1 MNKYTLEVYL
11 EDLYFASQNQECP
24 ISAEKWQ
31 LWAETWL
38 NSLDVDLE
46 ADSYEM
52 SLVLTDDEEIKHLNH
67 QFRHQNKPTDVLAF
81 AALET
86 DFPTPD
92 MGLIDAIPLG
102 DVIISVETAQ
112 KQAESQQ
119 HSLDFELVWL
129 AVHGFLHL
137 LGWDHPDDES
147 LATMLEQQ
155 RILLTKV
162 NLIP

>member
-1 MNKYTLEVYL
+1 MNKYNLEVYL
-11 EDLYFASQNQECP
+11 EDLYFSSKNQECP
-24 ISAEKWQ
+24 ISIEKWQ

-38 NSLDVDLE
+38 NSLDVDLD

-52 SLVLTDDEEIKHLNH
+52 SLVLTDDQEIKQLNH

-86 DFPTPD
+86 DFPNVD
-92 MGLIDAIPLG
+92 IGLIDAIPLG

-147 LATMLEQQ
+147 LAIMLEQQ
-155 RILLTKV
+155 RILLKKN
-162 NLIP
+162 NLVT